1 MALRNSAF
9 AAALFM
15 AVSLSAQTTPDSIT
29 ALTAQRD
36 SAAHADTEAVRARD
50 TLTHN
55 PVLAGALSAV
65 LPGAGQIY
73 DHHYVKGALYL
84 LTEAGLVSYAVVWYG
99 TGSNYNRG
107 IARLDSVYN
116 SFVGANGKLD
126 TSAYREHDSTTH
138 AGIDSTDTVT
148 IYRLC
153 ADTARYKRDRRYY
166 IAYQAA
172 AWAAGVYLYAIMDA
186 LEKSN
191 RFRNDA
197 PRNPTLAGWLSAV
210 PGLGLGQLYNG
221 KLSKAGMIWMV
232 QWSLGYMALNNQL
245 LLTRCETALRDLTDS
260 RTAAYAATRQLP
272 SPDALARDWDNLRQ
286 EAFRKRNTYLWYSLF
301 FYLYGVFDAVVDAHL
316 HDYPRRMRLEPDLA
330 IESGAVGLK
339 LNITY

>member
-1 MALRNSAF
+1 M
-9 AAALFM
+9 
-15 AVSLSAQTTPDSIT
+15 
-29 ALTAQRD
+29 LTVQRD
-36 SAAHADTEAVRARD
+36 SAAIADTETVRARD

-73 DHHYVKGALYL
+73 DRHYVKGALYL

-99 TGSNYNRG
+99 TGRDYNPS
-107 IARLDSVYN
+107 IARLDSVYK
-116 SFVGANGKLD
+116 SFVVGPGDSLD
-126 TSAYREHDSTTH
+126 ASAYREHDSTG

-153 ADTARYKRDRRYY
+153 ADTARYRRDRRYY

-172 AWAAGVYLYAIMDA
+172 AWAAGAYLYAIMDA

-197 PRNPTLAGWLSAV
+197 PRNPVLAGWLSAV
-210 PGLGLGQLYNG
+210 PGLGLGQIYNG

-245 LLTRCETALRDLTDS
+245 LLTRCEDALRDITDS

-272 SPDALARDWDNLRQ
+272 NPDGLVRDWDVLRK

-316 HDYPRRMRLEPDLA
+316 HDYPRRMHLEPDLA

-339 LNITY
+339 LNFAY